1 MDTLKIAI
9 PAATSDSRTSTTVV
23 STISSDGKIRLY
35 DLAVVP
41 IAGQPEL
48 LDIEPVAEYD
58 TKGSRLTCMSLADGE
73 VVLPLSSN
81 KRKRGGVDEGRGE
94 DLEAKEDDEEWI
106 PPHDSDEVPADEA
119 ESEAEGEEEGEVEE
133 EDEEEGED
141 EEDED

>member
-1 MDTLKIAI
+1 MDTLEIAI
-9 PAATSDSRTSTTVV
+9 PATTNDSRTSTTVV

-73 VVLPLSSN
+73 VVLPASSN

-94 DLEAKEDDEEWI
+94 DLEAEKDDEEWI
-106 PPHDSDEVPADEA
+106 PQHNSDEASGDEV
-119 ESEAEGEEEGEVEE
+119 ESEAEGEGEVEAE
-133 EDEEEGED
+133 DEDEEEE
-141 EEDED
+141 EED